1 MRILTLLLLFIGGLS
16 CQAQFTVTGIVRDN
30 QHNKPLPFATVTTDK
45 GKSLV
50 TDVDGKFSTDATEW
64 FAVSYV
70 GYKKQKIAVTPGK
83 EKYNI
88 FLIKSTEELKEVFIE
103 QNQNSKAN
111 ALIRKVIYKKP
122 DNDPRQ
128 KLESFR
134 YKTYNKLLVTAN
146 PDSISGKLDSIYV
159 YKRSEKRFDRIDS
172 TDFKFKK
179 LIEQQHLYQTEKVSE
194 YKFTKKQGL
203 KENVLATRMAGFKQP
218 LYEIIG
224 LTLQS
229 YSVYGSNVEL
239 VETKYAGPL
248 ADNALHDYQYKIL
261 DTIAIDTREVYVV
274 YFTPIREKKKR
285 KLEGLLYI
293 DAKNYGIA
301 KAIFR
306 AKNVL
311 DITSTHI
318 FSYNKDLDLWFPD
331 EKKLKIVKG
340 NNKSDIKILG
350 ETIKFDATDKDK
362 KARREKEA
370 SDYVYLISESINFE
384 QEYNIPLKITHPGV
398 AIDIKEEAINRP
410 ESYWNRYRID
420 TIDSRSMKTYI
431 ALDSLV
437 AKEKWEKKIFLGKKI
452 IDGYIPLGM
461 IDIDLR
467 DIIKYNNYEG
477 FRLGLG
483 GITNNKFSEYFRING
498 YGAYGT
504 KDGAFKYS
512 LGTAIR
518 IGKYSSSWIGGSYT
532 EDVREI
538 ASTSFA
544 TDKKTFKIYDPRPIN
559 ISTFYEHKTWQ
570 AHLESKILPKTESH
584 WQLSHSSIDPKFNY
598 IYSPNGKSY
607 SQFNLVTAT
616 AAIQWN
622 PFSDFM
628 QTPSGRIEVDKRF
641 PKFTFQYTQAIAGIL
656 DSDLTFGKLD
666 FRVELE
672 KKYLN
677 GQKTSALIQTGIAV
691 GDTPLTHLYSTSPNN
706 LDRDGVLQ
714 RITFAGKNSFETMY
728 FNEFFSSQYVVGQ
741 LKHGISR
748 FTIFN
753 SLKLSPMLVTR
764 FAWGNMENTH
774 EHEGLEYN
782 TLKKGYYESGI
793 ELNEIFKGLGF
804 TAFYRYGPYHLP
816 QLDRNISIK
825 VSFMLSL
832 F

>member
-30 QHNKPLPFATVTTDK
+30 ENNTPLPFATITTDK
-45 GKSLV
+45 GKKLV
-50 TDVDGKFSTDATEW
+50 TDVDGRFSTDATEW
-64 FAVSYV
+64 FSVSYI
-70 GYKKQKIAVTPGK
+70 GYKEQKIAVTPGK
-83 EKYNI
+83 EKYSI
-88 FLIKSTEELKEVFIE
+88 FLTKSTQQLKEVSITPD
-103 QNQNSKAN
+103 NSVN
-111 ALIRKVIYKKP
+111 TIIRRVIYRKP
-122 DNDPRQ
+122 ENDPRQ
-128 KLESFR
+128 RLESFQ
-134 YKTYNKLLVTAN
+134 YKTYNKLLVTAD
-146 PDSISGKLDSIYV
+146 PDSIYGAIDSVFVYGRAGRRFEKLDS
-159 YKRSEKRFDRIDS
+159 
-172 TDFKFKK
+172 TDYKFKK
-179 LIEQQHLYQTEKVSE
+179 LIEKRHLYQTEKVSE
-194 YKFTKKQGL
+194 FKFNKKQGL

-218 LYEIIG
+218 LYEVIG

-229 YSVYGSNVEL
+229 YSVYGNNVEL

-248 ADNALHDYQYKIL
+248 ANDALHDYKYKIL
-261 DTIAIDTREVYVV
+261 DTVNIENRSVYVIF
-274 YFTPIREKKKR
+274 FTPKRERKKR

-293 DAKNYGIA
+293 DRKNYGIA

-318 FSYNKDLDLWFPD
+318 FSYNEELNLWFPN

-340 NNKSDIKILG
+340 NNKTDIKILG

-362 KARREKEA
+362 KARKEKEA
-370 SDYVYLISESINFE
+370 SDYLYLISESVNFE
-384 QEYNIPLKITHPGV
+384 QEYNIPLKIQHPGV

-420 TIDSRSMKTYI
+420 TMDTRSIKTYI

-437 AKEKWEKKIFLGKKI
+437 AKENWEKKIFLGKKI
-452 IDGYIPLGM
+452 INGYVPLG
-461 IDIDLR
+461 IFDLDLR

-483 GITNNKFSEYFRING
+483 GTTNDKLSDYFRVSG

-504 KDGAFKYS
+504 KDGTFKYS
-512 LGTAIR
+512 IGPAVR
-518 IGKYSSSWIGGSYT
+518 IGKFSSSWIGGSYT

-544 TDKKTFKIYDPRPIN
+544 TDKRVFKIYDPRPIN
-559 ISTFYEHKTWQ
+559 ISTFYGHKTWQ
-570 AHLESKILPKTESH
+570 AYMESKLLRKTESH
-584 WQLSHSSIDPKFNY
+584 WQVAHSSIDPKFNY
-598 IYSPNGKSY
+598 VFSPGGKSY
-607 SQFNLVTAT
+607 SRFNLTTAT

-628 QTPSGRIEVDKRF
+628 QTPNGRIEVDKRF
-641 PKFTFQYTQAIAGIL
+641 PKFTFQYTQAVAGIL

-666 FRVELE
+666 FRVEME

-677 GQKTSALIQTGIAV
+677 GQKTSAMIQTGTAV

-706 LDRDGVLQ
+706 LDKDGVLE

-728 FNEFFSSQYVVGQ
+728 FNEFFSSQYAIVQ

-753 SLKLSPMLVTR
+753 AIKLSPVLVTR
-764 FAWGNMENTH
+764 FAWGNMDHKED
-774 EHEGLEYN
+774 HEGIEYN
-782 TLKKGYYESGI
+782 TLESGYYESGI
-793 ELNEIFKGLGF
+793 EFNEIFKGLGF

-825 VSFMLSL
+825 VSFTLNL
-832 F
+832 L

>member
-1 MRILTLLLLFIGGLS
+1 MRILTLLLLLIGSLS
-16 CQAQFTVTGIVRDN
+16 CQAQFTIAGIVRDN
-30 QHNKPLPFATVTTDK
+30 EHNKPLPFATITTDK
-45 GKSLV
+45 GKTLV
-50 TDVDGKFSTDATEW
+50 TDIDGKFNTDATEW
-64 FAVSYV
+64 FTVAYV
-70 GYKKQKIAVTPGK
+70 GYKKKKIAVIPGK

-88 FLIKSTEELKEVFIE
+88 FLTQSTQQLKEVVIE
-103 QNQNSKAN
+103 QSNSAN
-111 ALIRKVIYKKP
+111 ALLRKVIYRKP
-122 DNDPRQ
+122 YNDPRQ
-128 KLESFR
+128 RLESFR

-146 PDSISGKLDSIYV
+146 PDSIVGKIDSIYT
-159 YKRSEKRFDRIDS
+159 YKRSRKRFSKIDS
-172 TDFKFKK
+172 TEFKFKK

-194 YKFTKKQGL
+194 FKYTKKQGL

-229 YSVYGSNVEL
+229 YSVYGNNVEL

-248 ADNALHDYQYKIL
+248 ADDALLDYQYKIL
-261 DTIAIDTREVYVV
+261 DTVAIDDRRVYVV
-274 YFTPIREKKKR
+274 YFTPKRKYKKR

-293 DAKNYGIA
+293 DGKNYGIA

-306 AKNVL
+306 VKNAL
-311 DITSTHI
+311 DITSTHV
-318 FSYNKDLDLWFPD
+318 FSYNEELNLWFPD

-340 NNKSDIKILG
+340 NNKNDIKILG
-350 ETIKFDATDKDK
+350 ETIKFDGVEKDK
-362 KARREKEA
+362 SNREKDA

-384 QEYNIPLKITHPGV
+384 QEYNIPLTIKHPGV
-398 AIDIKEEAINRP
+398 AIDIKQEAINRP
-410 ESYWNRYRID
+410 ENYWNRYRID
-420 TIDSRSMKTYI
+420 TLDNRSMKTYI

-437 AKEKWEKKIFLGKKI
+437 AKKKWEKKIFLGKKI
-452 IDGYIPLGM
+452 IDGYIPVGI

-467 DIIKYNNYEG
+467 DLIKYNNYEG

-483 GITNNKFSEYFRING
+483 GITNSKFSNCFRIKG
-498 YGAYGT
+498 YGVHGT
-504 KDGAFKYS
+504 KDNAFKYS
-512 LGTAIR
+512 MGAAVR
-518 IGKYSSSWIGGSYT
+518 IGNFSSSWIGGSYT

-559 ISTFYEHKTWQ
+559 ISTFYEHKTWE
-570 AHLESKILPKTESH
+570 AYLESKILPKTESH
-584 WQLSHSSIDPKFNY
+584 WQVTHSSIDPKFNY
-598 IYSPNGKSY
+598 IYSPNGRSY

-628 QTPSGRIEVDKRF
+628 QTPNGRIEVDKRF
-641 PKFTFQYTQAIAGIL
+641 PKFTFQYTQALAGIL
-656 DSDLTFGKLD
+656 DSDFTFGKLD
-666 FRVELE
+666 FRVEME
-672 KKYLN
+672 RKYLN
-677 GQKTSALIQTGIAV
+677 GQRTSALIQTGVAV

-728 FNEFFSSQYVVGQ
+728 FNEFFSSQYAIVQ
-741 LKHGISR
+741 LKHGMSR

-764 FAWGNMENTH
+764 FAWGNMENNH
-774 EHEGLEYN
+774 EHEGIEYN

-793 ELNEIFKGLGF
+793 EFNEIFKGLGF

-825 VSFMLSL
+825 VSFVLNL
-832 F
+832 L